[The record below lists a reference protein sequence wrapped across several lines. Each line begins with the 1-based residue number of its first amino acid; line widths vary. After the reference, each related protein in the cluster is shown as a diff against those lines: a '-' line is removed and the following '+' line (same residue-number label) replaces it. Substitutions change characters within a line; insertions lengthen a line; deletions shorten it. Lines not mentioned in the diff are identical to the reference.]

1 MKRRQF
7 ITLAGGAIA
16 APALL
21 PLAARA
27 QQRDQKRRV
36 AVLMGGLTSGDAGG
50 QDEAA
55 ALEAGLKE
63 LGWKPGGNIELDY
76 RWPGAEL
83 DAVRAAANEI
93 ANLRPDMVVSR
104 STPAT
109 AALMNSGLP
118 VVFVLVSDPL
128 GSGFVQDLGHP
139 GYNLTGFASFEAS
152 VGGKWLGLLKEA
164 APAVSRVAV
173 LFNPVTAPFASGY
186 LISAQ
191 VAAQSLGV
199 TLLAARCANAT
210 DIENELAARA
220 REAGGGII
228 IIGDTF
234 LVEHRDLII
243 ELTTRYRLPAIYGV
257 RSFIPRGGLMAYAV
271 DYPDIYRRAA
281 GYVDRILHGTKP
293 GELPVQEPAKYTLSI
308 NLKTARAIGLTLP
321 QPLVARADEVI
332 E

>member
-7 ITLAGGAIA
+7 LTLAGGAIA
-16 APALL
+16 APTL
-21 PLAARA
+21 PLAAHA
-27 QQRDQKRRV
+27 QQREQKRRV
-36 AVLMGGLTSGDAGG
+36 AVLMGGLTSGDASG

-93 ANLRPDMVVSR
+93 ANLRPDLVVSR

-109 AALMNSGLP
+109 SALMTTGLP
-118 VVFVLVSDPL
+118 IVFVLVVDAL
-128 GSGFVQDLGHP
+128 GSGFVQNLGHP
-139 GYNLTGFASFEAS
+139 GGNVTGFSNFEAT

-164 APAVSRVAV
+164 APAVSHVAL
-173 LFNPVTAPFASGY
+173 LFNPATAPFAGGY
-186 LISAQ
+186 LNSAEA
-191 VAAQSLGV
+191 AAQSLGV
-199 TLLAARCANAT
+199 TLIAARCTSAA
-210 DIENELAARA
+210 DIEPALAARA
-220 REAGGGII
+220 HEAGGGLII
-228 IIGDTF
+228 ITDTF
-234 LVEHRDLII
+234 LTEHRDLIL
-243 ELTTRYRLPAIYGV
+243 ELATRYRLPAIYGA
-257 RSFIPRGGLMAYAV
+257 SAFIPGGGLMAYSA

-281 GYVDRILHGTKP
+281 GYVDRILHGTRP
-293 GELPVQEPAKYTLSI
+293 GDLPVQEPAKYSLSI

-321 QPLVARADEVI
+321 QPLVARADVVI

>member
-7 ITLAGGAIA
+7 ITLVGGAIA
-16 APALL
+16 APTLL
-21 PLAARA
+21 PLAAHA
-27 QQRDQKRRV
+27 QQREQKRRV
-36 AVLMGGLTSGDAGG
+36 AVLMGGLTSGDVGA

-93 ANLRPDMVVSR
+93 ATLRPDLVVSR

-109 AALMNSGLP
+109 SALMTTGLP
-118 VVFVLVSDPL
+118 MVFVLVVDPL
-128 GSGFVQDLGHP
+128 GSGFVQSLGHP
-139 GYNLTGFASFEAS
+139 GGNVTGFANFEAS

-164 APAVSRVAV
+164 APTVSRVAL
-173 LFNPVTAPFASGY
+173 LFNPATAPFAGGY
-186 LISAQ
+186 LNSAEA
-191 VAAQSLGV
+191 AAQSLGV
-199 TLLAARCANAT
+199 TLIAARCTSAA
-210 DIENELAARA
+210 DIEPALAARA

-228 IIGDTF
+228 VIPDTF
-234 LVEHRDLII
+234 LAEHRDLIL
-243 ELTTRYRLPAIYGV
+243 ELATRYRLPAIYGT
-257 RSFIPRGGLMAYAV
+257 SAYIPGGGLMAYSA

-281 GYVDRILHGTKP
+281 GYVDRILHGTRP